1 MRRLLFIPLLLLVA
15 TAERCPDSLQK
26 IAEGL
31 NDAAVVTAATQDVVI
46 AAWKSGVI
54 TKAVSDIFIE
64 DVTIPILSAI
74 GHANQAVKALDAKED
89 QNRDDLLEIL
99 PPVIEALQAALADE
113 KIEVIKNDAT
123 RASIQLSLQ
132 GLLTTLITLQAV
144 TEVNAQ

>member
-132 GLLTTLITLQAV
+132 GLLTALITLQAV

>member
-26 IAEGL
+26 IAEDL

-132 GLLTTLITLQAV
+132 GLLTALITLQAV